1 MSRPIGATEKV
12 LTIAQLKEALKPKY
26 YADIRYK
33 SAEGAPPA
41 GSAPSPPEGATSLLE
56 KIEEGAAVFRPA
68 VFWLDGGAAPPSSQK
83 TP

>member
-33 SAEGAPPA
+33 SVEGAPPA

-56 KIEEGAAVFRPA
+56 KIEEGATGAMAVFRP
-68 VFWLDGGAAPPSSQK
+68 AAPPSSQK